1 MEFNERSMRT
11 ISQVLDVVL
20 EEASYSVHGDPVYE
34 TRIRNDQLGRHVQ
47 LVFWP
52 SIARVD
58 AYIGDCQ
65 IIFKGITEMETLPG
79 IEVIFR
85 RRPTPG
91 QLLITRAGRVAIAA

>member
-1 MEFNERSMRT
+1 MEFNQQAMRT
-11 ISQVLDVVL
+11 IAQVLDVIL
-20 EEASYSVHGDPVYE
+20 EEAPYTVHGDPVFE
-34 TRIRNDQLGRHVQ
+34 TRIRNDLLGQNVQ

-58 AYIGDCQ
+58 AYVGDCQ

-85 RRPTPG
+85 RPPTPG